1 MASLDDEL
9 AAAYAA
15 QEKKKQD
22 LEKSKAELEQMSA
35 QGDQLA
41 TRSKRIGILV
51 IALCATVG
59 SGILLI
65 DPDSRPWGFVLLFSV
80 IVGGIWSY
88 FRNATK

>member
-15 QEKKKQD
+15 QEKKKED
-22 LEKSKAELEQMSA
+22 LQKSKAELEQMSA

-41 TRSKRIGILV
+41 SRSKHIGILV
-51 IALCATVG
+51 VGLCATVG

-65 DPDSRPWGFVLLFSV
+65 DPESRPWGFVLLFTV
-80 IVGGIWSY
+80 VVGGVWSY